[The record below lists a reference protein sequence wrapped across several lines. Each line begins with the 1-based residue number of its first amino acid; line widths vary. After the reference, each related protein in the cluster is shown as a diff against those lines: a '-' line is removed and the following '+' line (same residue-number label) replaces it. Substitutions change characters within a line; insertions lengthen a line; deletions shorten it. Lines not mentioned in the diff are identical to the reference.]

1 MVSNSTN
8 VAINLEKQ
16 AISARKMPNK
26 NYCNIPHRLR
36 FLLIGASLYHQTI
49 PFIYQ
54 RKTYEDEK

>member
-1 MVSNSTN
+1 
-8 VAINLEKQ
+8 
-16 AISARKMPNK
+16 MPNK